1 MPAIRSL
8 PFRHNQNP
16 ALGFEIFR
24 LSSLL
29 QRFERRQ
36 IDHAIDA
43 PQRPEFHTIYIGIR
57 GQGHLFVDFQ
67 KVPIGAHTLTFVAR
81 GRVQQFAVDRAGAG
95 SAAGRGRAPSGE
107 GGVDAWMLMFAP
119 EFLMAGA
126 APDPL
131 ALPATLSPSWM
142 PPALAVPA
150 AEHRALLALA
160 DQLDAEHARADAL
173 QPWLLAALL
182 RVVLLRAERLIDRGP
197 PLPAALQ
204 RFFTILEADHARTR
218 SVAHYARRAGI
229 SPRRLAE
236 LLHAHTGKPTK
247 QVIDERVI
255 LEHKRLLVH
264 TELSVK
270 ELAARTG
277 FAEPTNLVKF
287 FRHHT
292 QQTPLEFRARHVRG
306 SSPSRRRS

>member
-1 MPAIRSL
+1 MTAIRSL

-24 LSSLL
+24 LSAL
-29 QRFERRQ
+29 FERFDRHQ
-36 IDHAIDA
+36 IDHAPGA
-43 PQRPEFHTIYIGIR
+43 PQRPEFHSVYLGIR
-57 GQGHLFVDFQ
+57 GRGRIFVDFQ
-67 KVPIGAHTLTFVAR
+67 PVPIGARTMTFVAR
-81 GRVQQFAVDRAGAG
+81 GRVQQFA
-95 SAAGRGRAPSGE
+95 PSRD
-107 GGVDAWMLMFAP
+107 VDAWLLVFSP
-119 EFLMAGA
+119 EFLIAGA

-131 ALPATLSPSWM
+131 ARPATLVPSW
-142 PPALAVPA
+142 PVPALTLPA
-150 AEHRALLALA
+150 AEARGLLALA
-160 DQLDAEHARADAL
+160 DQLDAEHARPADAI
-173 QPWLLAALL
+173 QPWRLAALL
-182 RVVLLRAERLIDRGP
+182 RAVLLGGERLIDRGP

-292 QQTPLEFRARHVRG
+292 RVTPLEFRARHLRG
-306 SSPSRRRS
+306 FSPSARRS